1 MSYIVD
7 AQTRESFLDRLSEKE
22 RSKYT
27 TTLNQFNY
35 FTTNIYQKKGD
46 TVLTDL
52 MKFAKQE
59 GSNDRIYPC

>member
-7 AQTRESFLDRLSEKE
+7 VQTRESFLDRLSEKE

>member
-1 MSYIVD
+1 MSNIVD

-59 GSNDRIYPC
+59 RSNDRIYPC

>member
-1 MSYIVD
+1 MSNIVD

>member
-27 TTLNQFNY
+27 TTLNQFDY

-59 GSNDRIYPC
+59 GSNDRIYPR

>member
-59 GSNDRIYPC
+59 ESNDRIYPC